1 MTKRLKA
8 LLMSLI
14 FSMSG
19 AAAGE
24 IHRDDWYLNQPDN
37 NATIQLSGHRIE
49 KNARTYIQDHQI
61 TENAGYYQYSFKGK
75 PWYSVT
81 YGLYNNV
88 DEARKELKNLPQELL
103 ASDPWTLAFSEIQS
117 RISTAENQSSPTATV
132 MSSPAELKE
141 AAAEKE
147 NTQNILPAP
156 SISAADTTINHEIIR
171 ASALATQSANRENW
185 YMEQPDNYATIQLS
199 GYRSEIDARAFILK
213 HRLTDN
219 SGYFK
224 SIFKGKPWYSVTF
237 GLYND
242 INKAQEDIRNLPD
255 SLVTKAPL
263 PRLFADIK
271 ASITSTGEQAQLL
284 AEGKDVSSPTQKSV
298 SKKARVKQEKTPST
312 SPAKPANSAEQTNS
326 FKSISSATGVTE
338 NKNLS
343 LNFQD
348 ADIRAVINTVSQIT
362 GKNFI
367 IDPRVKGK
375 VTLVSGR
382 NLDPDTIYKVFL
394 SVLDVHNIVAIDSNG
409 LTKLIP
415 KAVAKQSPTPTSFG
429 KPELLGDEQIT
440 EIYKLKHGSV
450 RDIVPI
456 LKPLLPPTS
465 HFAAHGP
472 SNTIILTDTAS
483 NIQRILAIIEK
494 LDLEESVGDTRV
506 IYLRHAQAKNVAAL
520 LTDLISSYQKSGDS
534 KLKAKVSIQPHE
546 ATNALVI
553 HAEEQE
559 MQVIRKIIAQVDIRR
574 AQVFVEAIIA
584 EVSEDRLGQLGISWD
599 GTNVNSNGQFSGATE
614 YDIGSG
620 GLRLG
625 FLSGF
630 LTNLTGVRVPEFQLV
645 LHALRSDNES
655 NVLSTP
661 NLLTLDNEEAEIRVA
676 QEVPF
681 ITGQFTTNVTTA
693 QPAPPA
699 GQPGAI
705 VNPFQTIE
713 RKDVG
718 LILKIKPQINEGS
731 TVRLEISEE
740 LSNISPTRIAGASDL
755 ITNKRIV
762 KSTVVVDD
770 GQTIVLGGLILDD
783 LSNTVD
789 GVLGLSNVPFIGGL
803 FRTKQK
809 KLRKINL
816 MLFIKPTIVRSK
828 SDLVGFTERKYGAM
842 RELQID
848 ANSRSEYLIRDLKPT
863 VMPPLDGTAEDVPV
877 PASSKEKRKWWQPN
891 PEPADE
897 CSHLSDVNI
906 YCDDF

>member
-1 MTKRLKA
+1 MTKLLKA
-8 LLMSLI
+8 LLISFI
-14 FSMSG
+14 FSMSS
-19 AAAGE
+19 AAADE
-24 IHRDDWYLNQPDN
+24 IHRDDWYLSQPDYK
-37 NATIQLSGHRIE
+37 ATIQLSGHRIE
-49 KNARTYIQDHQI
+49 QNAQAYIQEHRL
-61 TENAGYYQYSFKGK
+61 TENAGYFQSVFNGK

-81 YGLYNNV
+81 YGLYDNL
-88 DEARKELKNLPQELL
+88 DEARKELNALPDNLL
-103 ASDPWTLAFSEIQS
+103 ASSPWPQSFTDIQA
-117 RISTAENQSSPTATV
+117 RISTIEDQSSSKSTVASSPTDTQQ
-132 MSSPAELKE
+132 PAAVKPNSQ
-141 AAAEKE
+141 
-147 NTQNILPAP
+147 NTPPAP
-156 SISAADTTINHEIIR
+156 SILTPENSVQQNITAEETRTT
-171 ASALATQSANRENW
+171 QFVNRDDW
-185 YMEQPDNYATIQLS
+185 YLDQPENYATIQLS
-199 GYRSEIDARAFILK
+199 GFRSEVEARAFVQK
-213 HRLTDN
+213 HKLPEN
-219 SGYFK
+219 SGYFQ
-224 SIFKGKPWYSVTF
+224 SAFKGGPWFSVTY
-237 GLYND
+237 GLYKNIDEAQND
-242 INKAQEDIRNLPD
+242 LAKVQDILP
-255 SLVTKAPL
+255 TNTPL
-263 PRLFADIK
+263 PRLFSDIQM
-271 ASITSTGEQAQLL
+271 SIVSA
-284 AEGKDVSSPTQKSV
+284 GKDTLPATE
-298 SKKARVKQEKTPST
+298 KKTHLVRAQESAIEKTKKNQQKTPVVDLT
-312 SPAKPANSAEQTNS
+312 RTKKPVDQKQTQQSTNS
-326 FKSISSATGVTE
+326 SNAK
-338 NKNLS
+338 NKNLT

-348 ADIRAVINTVSQIT
+348 ADIRAVISTVSKIT

-375 VTLVSGR
+375 VTLISAK

-415 KAVAKQSPTPTSFG
+415 KSIAKQAPSPTQFG
-429 KPELLGDEQIT
+429 KFSLSGDEQIT

-472 SNTIILTDTAS
+472 SNTIILTDTAA
-483 NIQRILAIIEK
+483 NIQRILSITEK

-506 IYLRHAQAKNVAAL
+506 IYLRHAQAKDVAGL
-520 LTDLISSYQKSGDS
+520 LTDIITSYQKSGDPKGKS
-534 KLKAKVSIQPHE
+534 NISIQAHE

-553 HAEEQE
+553 HAEESE
-559 MQVIRKIIAQVDIRR
+559 MRVIRKIINQVDIRR
-574 AQVFVEAIIA
+574 AQVYVEAIIA
-584 EVSEDRLGQLGISWD
+584 EITEDRLGQLGISWD
-599 GTNVNSNGQFSGATE
+599 GTNVNSNGQISGATE
-614 YDIGSG
+614 YDIGQG

-630 LTNLTGVRVPEFQLV
+630 LTSLTGDRVPEFQMI
-645 LHALRSDNES
+645 LHALRSDTES

-661 NLLTLDNEEAEIRVA
+661 NLLTIDNEEAEIRVA

-681 ITGQFTTNVTTA
+681 ITGQFTTNVTQN

-699 GQPGAI
+699 GQTGAI

-740 LSNISPTRIAGASDL
+740 LSNISPTRVAGASDL

-762 KSTVVVDD
+762 KSTVIVDN

-803 FRTKQK
+803 FRTKEK

-816 MLFIKPTIVRSK
+816 VLFIKPTIVRSH

-842 RELQID
+842 RDLQIES
-848 ANSRSEYLIRDLKPT
+848 NSRSEYLIRDLKPT
-863 VMPPLDGTAEDVPV
+863 IMPPLDGTEETPNLKAP
-877 PASSKEKRKWWQPN
+877 KEKKKWWKSGS
-891 PEPADE
+891 EEDYE
-897 CSHLSDVNI
+897 
-906 YCDDF
+906 CDDIGEINNLCD